1 MAPMNPDQYYH
12 AHCGCMFFPCG
23 GGVTQH
29 SHISLRQHSG
39 TNATSRALPS
49 RPYDPANA
57 PHNPFG
63 RIDEDQEMNDSASS
77 PPADGSYNMNTGEG
91 PSSSNT
97 TRNQAAYE
105 LRRRDSVMSML
116 ADDLRRWPTDQETD
130 DYSAEMR
137 VQPLAIR
144 PRQEADPL
152 PDLFDINRTGI
163 QRRQL
168 IEEIDDEPAESTHEL
183 GPRSG
188 TPRRR
193 RHAEAFGITEAEPP
207 LHEAQRRRIDTG
219 SRPAQQ
225 GYPGN
230 YQPPTVE
237 DAPDSPPM
245 AYRRSIR
252 RQTNQPSNANARNL
266 PQRGE
271 EATLHHGD
279 LRRGGTENQLPPTVR
294 SGNARS
300 RGGGPYSPGPR
311 RRHGRRRYSPYQ
323 SSSSDDS
330 RNSTGRPG
338 NPLSRYLEEDD
349 DDDDDDDGHHTY

>member
-1 MAPMNPDQYYH
+1 
-12 AHCGCMFFPCG
+12 MFFPCG

-29 SHISLRQHSG
+29 SHINLRQHHSG

-63 RIDEDQEMNDSASS
+63 RIDGDHEMNDRASS

-105 LRRRDSVMSML
+105 LRRRDSVISML

-152 PDLFDINRTGI
+152 PNLFDINRTGI
-163 QRRQL
+163 QGRQL

-188 TPRRR
+188 TSRRR
-193 RHAEAFGITEAEPP
+193 RHAEAFGIAEAEPP
-207 LHEAQRRRIDTG
+207 LHEARRRRIDTG

-271 EATLHHGD
+271 EATLQHGD
-279 LRRGGTENQLPPTVR
+279 LRRDGTENQLPPTVR

-323 SSSSDDS
+323 SSNSDDS
-330 RNSTGRPG
+330 RNSTRRPG
-338 NPLSRYLEEDD
+338 NPLSRYLK

>member
-1 MAPMNPDQYYH
+1 
-12 AHCGCMFFPCG
+12 MFFPCG

-57 PHNPFG
+57 PHNPLG
-63 RIDEDQEMNDSASS
+63 RIDEDHGMNDSASS

-130 DYSAEMR
+130 DFSAEMR

-152 PDLFDINRTGI
+152 PDLFDINRTGT

-188 TPRRR
+188 TSRRR
-193 RHAEAFGITEAEPP
+193 RHAGAFGITEAEPP
-207 LHEAQRRRIDTG
+207 LHEARRRRIDTG

-237 DAPDSPPM
+237 DARDSPPM
-245 AYRRSIR
+245 AYRLSIR

-330 RNSTGRPG
+330 RNSTKRPG
-338 NPLSRYLEEDD
+338 NPLSRYLE